1 MQNKLDRRAFLTHGT
16 QTCLLL
22 SGIASATKSF
32 ISAVEP
38 FQRAGNP
45 RLLLSLAAYSFRD
58 YFNDRNPSR
67 TQTSDKERRIDLF
80 QFIDF
85 CADHGCEGT
94 ELTSYYFPQN
104 PAAEFLLSLKRHAF
118 LRGIAISGTAVG
130 NTFTLDPGEKRNEQI
145 AMVKTWI
152 DRAQILGAPHIR
164 VFAGTASGISASE
177 AKKRSIAGLEE
188 CADYAGTKGIFLGL
202 ENHGGIVA
210 EADEVLEIVRAVKST
225 WLGVNLDTGNFRT
238 NDPYGDIAKCAPFA
252 VNVQLKS
259 EITPKGGS
267 KTQADLPRL
276 VRILRAANYQGY
288 VALEYEASDTPWTAV
303 PPLLAKMKKAFAA

>member
-1 MQNKLDRRAFLTHGT
+1 MQNKLHRRAFLTRGT

-22 SGIASATKSF
+22 SGIAAATKSF

-58 YFNDRNPSR
+58 SFNDGNPSR

-85 CADHGCEGT
+85 CADNGCEGT
-94 ELTSYYFPQN
+94 ELTSYYFP
-104 PAAEFLLSLKRHAF
+104 PDPTTDFLLKLKRHAF

-130 NTFTLDPGEKRNEQI
+130 NNFTLSPGQKRDEQI
-145 AMVKTWI
+145 TMVKTWI

-164 VFAGTASGISASE
+164 VFAGSEAGISTSD
-177 AKKRSIAGLEE
+177 AKRLCIAGLEE
-188 CADYAGTKGIFLGL
+188 CADYAATKGIILGL

-210 EADEVLEIVRAVKST
+210 EADAIIEIVRSVRSN
-225 WLGVNLDTGNFRT
+225 WLGINLDTGNFRT

-267 KTQADLPRL
+267 KTQADIPRL

-288 VALEYEASDTPWTAV
+288 VALEYEASETPWTAV
-303 PPLLAKMKKAFAA
+303 PPLLAQMKRAFTA